1 MARSFNF
8 ESRGQGGDCHLRQ
21 HGRIRLTPAAR
32 TPQKKMSPGLF
43 SAVPGSPPGYTRR
56 ARRWGRIWGEQ
67 RWVLCERPAHRAPH
81 RWPCRRAT
89 PSRCAPTD
97 GTRLHTEVFGPADGY
112 PIVLAHGITC
122 AIRVWAHQIA
132 ELANHYRVIAFDH
145 RGHGRSEIPRRG
157 GYSLSHLAADVDAV
171 LEATLAPGERAVIAG
186 HSMGG
191 MAIAAWSDR
200 YRHKV
205 ASRADAVALIN
216 TTTGDLL
223 REVRL
228 LPVPAQFSA
237 VRVLGGRALV
247 NIFGSFTVPPAV
259 RRASRE
265 MISML
270 AVGARR
276 RPRGRGTDLRAVQH
290 HVAGGSRRLRQG
302 ARRRDGTSAH
312 QPFRSDRPHAGHRQ
326 RTRSADAAGP
336 VPADRRCRTKPGRPR
351 RVARWSLLDA
361 GTARRGEPG
370 TSRTRGV
377 GQKQQAHQFIAA
389 PTAARRPR
397 RRPAVRTAPPRRGS
411 RSIRRR
417 FRCRPSE

>member
-1 MARSFNF
+1 MGSLRTAR
-8 ESRGQGGDCHLRQ
+8 
-21 HGRIRLTPAAR
+21 A
-32 TPQKKMSPGLF
+32 
-43 SAVPGSPPGYTRR
+43 PGSSPVALPPSDTIEVR
-56 ARRWGRIWGEQ
+56 
-67 RWVLCERPAHRAPH
+67 
-81 RWPCRRAT
+81 
-89 PSRCAPTD
+89 SDD

-122 AIRVWAHQIA
+122 AVRVWAHQIA

-228 LPVPAQFSA
+228 LAVPAPLA
-237 VRVLGGRALV
+237 AARVLGGRAL
-247 NIFGSFTVPPAV
+247 IGTFGSFAVPPMV
-259 RRASRE
+259 RRISHE

-270 AVGARR
+270 AVGADADRAVGTLINELFTATS
-276 RPRGRGTDLRAVQH
+276 PAGRGGCGKALADAMGRRHINLTGLTVPTLVIASERDRLTPLIQSQRIAAALPNSAGLVVLSGGHCSMLERPAEVNRELHALAAAV
-290 HVAGGSRRLRQG
+290 S
-302 ARRRDGTSAH
+302 ARRIS
-312 QPFRSDRPHAGHRQ
+312 S
-326 RTRSADAAGP
+326 
-336 VPADRRCRTKPGRPR
+336 
-351 RVARWSLLDA
+351 
-361 GTARRGEPG
+361 
-370 TSRTRGV
+370 
-377 GQKQQAHQFIAA
+377 
-389 PTAARRPR
+389 
-397 RRPAVRTAPPRRGS
+397 
-411 RSIRRR
+411 
-417 FRCRPSE
+417 